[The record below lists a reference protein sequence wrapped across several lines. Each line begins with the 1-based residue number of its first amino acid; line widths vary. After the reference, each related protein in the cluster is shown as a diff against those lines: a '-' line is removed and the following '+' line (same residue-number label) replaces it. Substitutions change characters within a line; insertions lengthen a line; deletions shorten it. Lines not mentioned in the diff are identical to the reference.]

1 VTTARA
7 FGKPIALPESLGQP
21 HVGRL
26 ETGDAMERDRFDLS
40 SGTESRSGVSRRT
53 AIRIGAGTAVGLFAP
68 AIVRGAEPGVIRIGQ
83 IEALTGPSAPYG
95 QRANNGAALVAD
107 DFNKAGVVIGGTTY
121 KIEIASGDMGNDARQ
136 AITLLRQY
144 ASDERLVCQIGP
156 SNSVGYVPL
165 VPVAGQ
171 LKIPSIGT
179 GSGAPVKEW
188 NPYAY
193 RVNPVSTVAVP
204 AVLAKVV
211 PLEKIKRLAV
221 IFDQTQDAQRG
232 DAEVCKAMAAKLGY
246 DVVAYEA
253 FRAGDQDFSP
263 QIATVRAS
271 RPDAV
276 YVAGA
281 TGDGVKVA
289 SQIREAGITKPMMT
303 GFGSFQD
310 PVYWDG
316 TKGQVKGDY
325 TWLAQDLQAP
335 SPVLKDFLERYRA
348 KFQQEATSFS
358 SYGADALTCVVE
370 ALKKAGAVD
379 RAKLQEA
386 LASLEIT
393 TPIGSRVR
401 FQNPPEGNNL
411 GAQVVVIKVNGR
423 GTYDTV

>member
-1 VTTARA
+1 MTDD
-7 FGKPIALPESLGQP
+7 PMALGIEAG
-21 HVGRL
+21 H
-26 ETGDAMERDRFDLS
+26 D
-40 SGTESRSGVSRRT
+40 VSRRSLLQ
-53 AIRIGAGTAVGLFAP
+53 AGTVVAAGVFAP
-68 AIVRGAEPGVIRIGQ
+68 AIVRGAEPQSIRVGQ
-83 IEALTGPSAPYG
+83 VEALTGPSAPYG
-95 QRANNGAALVAD
+95 QRAHNGAALAAE
-107 DFNKAGVVIGGTTY
+107 NINRTGLVVGGTTY
-121 KIEIASGDMGNDARQ
+121 KLEIVSGDMGNDARQ
-136 AITLLRQY
+136 ALTLLRQHV
-144 ASDERLVCQIGP
+144 SDESIICELGA

-165 VPVAGQ
+165 VLVAGQ

-179 GSGAPVKEW
+179 GSGAPIREW
-188 NPYAY
+188 NIFSY

-211 PLEKIKRLAV
+211 QREKIKKLAV
-221 IFDQTQDAQRG
+221 IYDQTQDAQKG
-232 DAEVCKAMAAKLGY
+232 DAEVCKAEASKLGY
-246 DVVAYEA
+246 EVVAFEA

-263 QIATVRAS
+263 QIATIRAS

-289 SQIREAGITKPMMT
+289 SQVREAGITKPMMT

-335 SPVLKDFLERYRA
+335 TPALKSFLERYKA
-348 KFQQEATSFS
+348 QFSQDATSFS
-358 SYGADALTCVVE
+358 SYGADAVTCVAE
-370 ALKKAGAVD
+370 ALKKVGGVS

-393 TPIGSRVR
+393 TPIGTNVK
-401 FQNPPEGNNL
+401 FKNPPEGNNL
-411 GAQVVVIKVNGR
+411 GVKVVVIKITGR
-423 GTYDTV
+423 GTYEVI

>member
-1 VTTARA
+1 
-7 FGKPIALPESLGQP
+7 
-21 HVGRL
+21 
-26 ETGDAMERDRFDLS
+26 MERGHRDTGRAVDGS
-40 SGTESRSGVSRRT
+40 PTVSRRT
-53 AIRIGAGTAVGLFAP
+53 ALHLGAGAAAGLFAP
-68 AIVRGAEPGVIRIGQ
+68 VVVRGAEQAVIRIGQ

-95 QRANNGAALVAD
+95 QRANNGAALVAED
-107 DFNKAGVVIGGTTY
+107 INKAGLVIGGTTY
-121 KIEIASGDMGNDARQ
+121 KIEIASGDMANDARQ

-144 ASDERLVCQIGP
+144 ASDERIVCQIGP
-156 SNSVGYVPL
+156 SNSVGFVPL
-165 VPVAGQ
+165 VPVVGQ

-188 NPYAY
+188 NMFAY

-204 AVLAKVV
+204 AVLEKVV
-211 PLEKIKRLAV
+211 AREKVKRLAV

-232 DAEVCKAMAAKLGY
+232 DAEVCKAMAGKLGY
-246 DVVAYEA
+246 EVVSYEA

-263 QIATVRAS
+263 QIATIRAS

-289 SQIREAGITKPMMT
+289 SQIREAGITKPMLT

-335 SPVLKDFLERYRA
+335 SPVLKAFLERYRV

-358 SYGADALTCVVE
+358 SYGADAVTCVAE

-393 TPIGSRVR
+393 TPIGSKVR